1 MDPWVCPGPAKS
13 FAIASLTS
21 AQAPPST
28 RRALITGASRGIG
41 AAAATAF
48 ARAGWDLQLL
58 ARDSE
63 ALAATA
69 DRCRQQGVSVQ
80 STIVDLAEPEA
91 VAPAITTSLEQ
102 GGTPAV
108 VINNAGAGL
117 TAPLV
122 DTDLDRWQWL
132 LQLNLTSVFQIC
144 QAVVPALRAAGG
156 GLILNI
162 SSHAARHAFPDWG
175 AYGVGKAG
183 LQALSRGLS
192 VEERD
197 RGIRVSTLTLGA
209 VDTALW
215 DSPTV
220 QADFP
225 RDGMLRPEDVA
236 RTLLFMAEQPDHLLI
251 EDLTLLPA
259 AGAL

>member
-1 MDPWVCPGPAKS
+1 LP
-13 FAIASLTS
+13 S
-21 AQAPPST
+21 AQAPPRH
-28 RRALITGASRGIG
+28 RRALITGATRGIG
-41 AAAATAF
+41 AATAEAF
-48 ARAGWDLQLL
+48 ARSGWDLQLL

-63 ALAATA
+63 ALAAIA
-69 DRCRQQGVSVQ
+69 GRCRQSGVSVHT
-80 STIVDLAEPEA
+80 TIVDLADAAA
-91 VAPAITTSLEQ
+91 VAPAIAATLDQ
-102 GGTPAV
+102 GGTPGV
-108 VINNAGAGL
+108 IINNAGAGL

-122 DTDLDRWQWL
+122 GTDADRWQWL

-144 QAVVPALRAAGG
+144 QALVPALRAAGG

-183 LQALSRGLS
+183 LQALSRAFS

-209 VDTALW
+209 VDTSLW

-220 QADFP
+220 QATFR

>member
-1 MDPWVCPGPAKS
+1 MT
-13 FAIASLTS
+13 F
-21 AQAPPST
+21 AQAPPRH

-41 AAAATAF
+41 AATATAF
-48 ARAGWDLQLL
+48 ASAGWDLQLL
-58 ARDSE
+58 SRDGE
-63 ALAATA
+63 ALSATA
-69 DRCRQQGVSVQ
+69 DRCRREGVVVD
-80 STIVDLAEPEA
+80 TTTVDLAEADA
-91 VAPAITTSLEQ
+91 VAPAIAACLER

-108 VINNAGAGL
+108 VVNNAGAAL

-122 DTDLDRWQWL
+122 DTDLHRWQWL
-132 LQLNLTSVFQIC
+132 QQLNLTSVFQIC
-144 QAVVPALRAAGG
+144 QAVVPSLRAAGG

-183 LQALSRGLS
+183 LQAFSRGLS

-197 RGIRVSTLTLGA
+197 RGIRVSTVTLGS
-209 VDTALW
+209 VDTSLW
-215 DSPTV
+215 DSSTV

-236 RTLLFMAEQPDHLLI
+236 RTLLFMAEQPHHLLI